1 MDADSFTVH
10 IITEYIYLDIANN
23 VVTRRDTSNY
33 EIERLLLP
41 KKKKKIIG
49 LMKNELSEK
58 SMTEFAALRLKSYS
72 YLTKDNDENKKSRM
86 HRKVFQKKET

>member
-41 KKKKKIIG
+41 KKKK
-49 LMKNELSEK
+49 
-58 SMTEFAALRLKSYS
+58 
-72 YLTKDNDENKKSRM
+72 
-86 HRKVFQKKET
+86 